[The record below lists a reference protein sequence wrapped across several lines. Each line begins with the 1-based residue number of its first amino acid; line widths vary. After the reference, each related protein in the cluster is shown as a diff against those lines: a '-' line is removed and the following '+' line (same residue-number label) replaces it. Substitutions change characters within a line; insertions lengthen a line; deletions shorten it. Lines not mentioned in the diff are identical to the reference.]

1 MMLLNLHSMK
11 INKDLL
17 RLIIAL
23 IIAGLIIG
31 QLQDAYSL

>member
-1 MMLLNLHSMK
+1 MK

-23 IIAGLIIG
+23 IIAGFIIG

>member
-1 MMLLNLHSMK
+1 MK

-31 QLQDAYSL
+31 QLQDTYSL

>member
-1 MMLLNLHSMK
+1 MK

-23 IIAGLIIG
+23 IIAGIIIA
-31 QLQDAYSL
+31 QIQDQFSL

>member
-1 MMLLNLHSMK
+1 MK
-11 INKDLL
+11 INRELL

>member
-1 MMLLNLHSMK
+1 MK
-11 INKDLL
+11 INKDVL

-23 IIAGLIIG
+23 IVAGIIIG

>member
-1 MMLLNLHSMK
+1 MK
-11 INKDLL
+11 INKQLL

-23 IIAGLIIG
+23 IISGVIIG

>member
-1 MMLLNLHSMK
+1 MK
-11 INKDLL
+11 LDKNLL

-31 QLQDAYSL
+31 QLQDAHSL

>member
-1 MMLLNLHSMK
+1 MK

-23 IIAGLIIG
+23 IIAGIIIG

>member
-1 MMLLNLHSMK
+1 MK
-11 INKDLL
+11 INREFL

-31 QLQDAYSL
+31 QLQDQFSL